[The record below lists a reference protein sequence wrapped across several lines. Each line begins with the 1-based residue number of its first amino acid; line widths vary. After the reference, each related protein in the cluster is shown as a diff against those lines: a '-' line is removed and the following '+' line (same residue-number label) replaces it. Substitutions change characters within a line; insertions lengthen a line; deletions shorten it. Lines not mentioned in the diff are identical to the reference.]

1 MLNTTRMKSQSSKR
15 IAQVKKQL
23 RDILIS
29 KGIADEQEIQ
39 NRIEDYLN
47 PKRDLLLEVDPI
59 KDRVYP
65 DLDGMLRSM
74 KEIVRRSRENE
85 K

>member
-1 MLNTTRMKSQSSKR
+1 MLNTKPMKSQSSKR

>member
-1 MLNTTRMKSQSSKR
+1 MKSQSSQR

-65 DLDGMLRSM
+65 DSDGMLRSI
-74 KEIVRRSRENE
+74 KEIVKRSQQ
-85 K
+85 KDK

>member
-1 MLNTTRMKSQSSKR
+1 MKSQSSKR